1 VPKKPRQGKRGF
13 SRRGKP
19 RTAHTEPQ
27 GPPSSGRARV
37 HSCRKSLR
45 TQIASVGR
53 TLLSN
58 AFDFDLDLA
67 DDEQD
72 GYSTVEERLFNAA

>member
-1 VPKKPRQGKRGF
+1 
-13 SRRGKP
+13 
-19 RTAHTEPQ
+19 
-27 GPPSSGRARV
+27 
-37 HSCRKSLR
+37 
-45 TQIASVGR
+45 VGR